1 MTRGPTMN
9 TTNARNRDST
19 ESVFFLS
26 DLIKSKVICHGH
38 KIGKLED
45 IAIWEHEKLPE
56 VTHFVVARPFGHKS
70 LLIPW
75 ADVVQLAPR
84 EILVDLESIEH
95 YEGEPHESQVLL
107 RDHILDKKVIDM
119 DDREIDVVY
128 DVKLVLRNKKL
139 YVTDV
144 DFSKYG
150 LLKRMH
156 LRWLARLIYSLA
168 EIFKK
173 ETLSWSYVQPLPEN
187 IGSFKGNVKLNIL
200 QEKLPEI
207 HPVDLADI
215 LEELDESRRL
225 AIFQELDTEQAS
237 DTLEEIEPRVQR
249 TLISSLEK
257 GRVAELID
265 EMTPAQGADV
275 LAILP
280 SADADE
286 ILKLMD
292 TEKAAKIESLLSKHY
307 ETILNLA
314 TSRFLKFLPTTTVGQ
329 AIRQYRH
336 SSMDKDVIM
345 YLYIVNEQNTLLG
358 VMDIQ
363 ELLQA
368 SMDDKLEDI
377 MTTEVITLSPGDTL
391 HEAAELFS
399 RYNFRAL
406 PVVDENERI
415 QGVIPYRDIM
425 NLEHRFV

>member
-1 MTRGPTMN
+1 MN
-9 TTNARNRDST
+9 TMLSGNRNNI

-26 DLIKSKVICHGH
+26 DLIKVKIVRNGI

-45 IAIWEHEKLPE
+45 IVIHEHERLPE

-75 ADVVQLAPR
+75 ERIGRIAPK
-84 EILVDLESIEH
+84 EITIDIESIEQ
-95 YEGEPHESQVLL
+95 YEREPGESQILL

-119 DDREIDVVY
+119 DDKEIDVVY
-128 DVKLVLRNKKL
+128 DVKMVLRNKKL

-150 LLKRMH
+150 LLKRIH
-156 LRWLARLIYSLA
+156 LKWLARLIYSLA
-168 EIFKK
+168 DIFKK
-173 ETLSWSYVQPLPEN
+173 ESLSWSYVQPLPEN
-187 IGSFKGNVKLNIL
+187 IGSFRGNVKLNVL
-200 QEKLPEI
+200 KEKLPEI

-215 LEELDESRRL
+215 LEELDEGQRL
-225 AIFQELDTEQAS
+225 AIFRELDTEHAS

-249 TLISSLEK
+249 TLISSLEN

-275 LAILP
+275 LSILP
-280 SADADE
+280 SFEADE

-292 TEKAAKIESLLSKHY
+292 REKARKIELLLDNHY

-314 TSRFLKFLPTTTVGQ
+314 TSRFLKFLPATTIRE
-329 AIRQYRH
+329 AIIQYRH
-336 SSMDKDVIM
+336 SSIDKDVNM
-345 YLYIVNEQNTLLG
+345 YLYIVDEQDTLVG
-358 VMDIQ
+358 VIDIQ

-368 SMDDKLEDI
+368 HLDDKLEDI
-377 MTTEVITLSPGDTL
+377 MATEVITLSPGDTL
-391 HEAAELFS
+391 QQATEMFS

-406 PVVDENERI
+406 PVVDEQEHI

>member
-1 MTRGPTMN
+1 MN
-9 TTNARNRDST
+9 TALSKNRNSI
-19 ESVFFLS
+19 ESVFYLS
-26 DLIKSKVICHGH
+26 DLIRVKVVWNDA

-45 IAIWEHEKLPE
+45 IVILEHDKLPE
-56 VTHFVVARPFGHKS
+56 VTHFVVTRPFGHKS

-75 ADVVQLAPR
+75 ECIGRIAPR
-84 EILVDLESIEH
+84 EIVVNIESVEK
-95 YEGEPHESQVLL
+95 YEREPEESQILL

-119 DDREIDVVY
+119 DDKEIDVVY

-150 LLKRMH
+150 LLKRIH
-156 LRWLARLIYSLA
+156 LKWLAKLIYSLA

-173 ETLSWSYVQPLPEN
+173 ESLSWSYVQPLPEN
-187 IGSFKGNVKLNIL
+187 ISSFRGNVKLNVL
-200 QEKLPEI
+200 KEKLPEI
-207 HPVDLADI
+207 HPVDLADM
-215 LEELDESRRL
+215 LEELDEGQRL
-225 AIFQELDTEQAS
+225 AIFQELDTEHAS

-249 TLISSLEK
+249 TLISSLET

-275 LAILP
+275 LSILP
-280 SADADE
+280 SPDADE

-292 TEKAAKIESLLSKHY
+292 VEKAQKIELLLSRHY

-314 TSRFLKFLPTTTVGQ
+314 TSRFLKFLPSTTVRQ
-329 AIRQYRH
+329 AIIQYRH
-336 SSMDKDVIM
+336 SSIDKDVNM
-345 YLYIVNEQNTLLG
+345 YLYIVDERSVLLG
-358 VMDIQ
+358 VIDIQ

-368 SMDDKLEDI
+368 HTDDLLEDI
-377 MTTEVITLSPGDTL
+377 MATEVITLNPGDTL
-391 HEAAELFS
+391 QQAAEMFS
-399 RYNFRAL
+399 RYHFRAL
-406 PVVDENERI
+406 PVVDEQEHI

>member
-1 MTRGPTMN
+1 MN
-9 TTNARNRDST
+9 TALSKNRNSI
-19 ESVFFLS
+19 ESVFYLS
-26 DLIKSKVICHGH
+26 DLIRVKVVWNDA

-45 IAIWEHEKLPE
+45 IVILEHDKLPE
-56 VTHFVVARPFGHKS
+56 VTHFVVTRPFGHKS

-75 ADVVQLAPR
+75 ECIGRIAPR
-84 EILVDLESIEH
+84 EIVVNIESIEK
-95 YEGEPHESQVLL
+95 YEREPEESQILL

-119 DDREIDVVY
+119 DDKEIDVVY

-150 LLKRMH
+150 LLKRIH
-156 LRWLARLIYSLA
+156 LKWLARLIYSLA

-173 ETLSWSYVQPLPEN
+173 ESLSWSYVQPLPEN
-187 IGSFKGNVKLNIL
+187 ISSFRGNVKLNVL
-200 QEKLPEI
+200 KEKLPEI

-215 LEELDESRRL
+215 LEELDEGQRL
-225 AIFQELDTEQAS
+225 AIFQELDTEHAS

-249 TLISSLEK
+249 TLISSLET

-275 LAILP
+275 LSILP
-280 SADADE
+280 SPDADE

-292 TEKAAKIESLLSKHY
+292 VEKAQKIELLLSRHY

-314 TSRFLKFLPTTTVGQ
+314 TSRFLKFLPSTTVRQ
-329 AIRQYRH
+329 AIIQYRH
-336 SSMDKDVIM
+336 SSIDKDVNM
-345 YLYIVNEQNTLLG
+345 YLYIVDERSVLLG
-358 VMDIQ
+358 VIDIQ

-368 SMDDKLEDI
+368 HTDDLLEDI
-377 MTTEVITLSPGDTL
+377 MATEVITLNPGDTL
-391 HEAAELFS
+391 QQAAEMFS
-399 RYNFRAL
+399 RYHFRAL
-406 PVVDENERI
+406 PVVDEQEHI

>member
-1 MTRGPTMN
+1 MN
-9 TTNARNRDST
+9 TALSKNRNSI
-19 ESVFFLS
+19 ESVFYLS
-26 DLIKSKVICHGH
+26 DLIRVKVVWNDA

-45 IAIWEHEKLPE
+45 IVILEHDKLPE
-56 VTHFVVARPFGHKS
+56 VTHFVVTRPFGHKS

-75 ADVVQLAPR
+75 ESIGRIAPR
-84 EILVDLESIEH
+84 EIVVNIESIEK
-95 YEGEPHESQVLL
+95 YEREPEESQILL

-119 DDREIDVVY
+119 DDKEIDVVY

-150 LLKRMH
+150 LLKRIH
-156 LRWLARLIYSLA
+156 LKWLAKLIYSLA

-173 ETLSWSYVQPLPEN
+173 ESLSWSYVQPLPEN
-187 IGSFKGNVKLNIL
+187 ISSFRGNVKLNVL
-200 QEKLPEI
+200 KEKLPEI
-207 HPVDLADI
+207 HPVDLADM
-215 LEELDESRRL
+215 LEELDEGQRL
-225 AIFQELDTEQAS
+225 AIFQELDTEHAS

-249 TLISSLEK
+249 TLISSLET

-275 LAILP
+275 LSILP
-280 SADADE
+280 SPDADE

-292 TEKAAKIESLLSKHY
+292 VEKAQKIELLLSRHY

-314 TSRFLKFLPTTTVGQ
+314 TSRFLKFLPSTTVRQ
-329 AIRQYRH
+329 AIIQYRH
-336 SSMDKDVIM
+336 SSIDKDVNM
-345 YLYIVNEQNTLLG
+345 YLYIVDERSVLLG
-358 VMDIQ
+358 VIDIQ

-368 SMDDKLEDI
+368 HTDDLLEDI
-377 MTTEVITLSPGDTL
+377 MATEVITLNPGDTL
-391 HEAAELFS
+391 QQAAEMFS
-399 RYNFRAL
+399 RYHFRAL
-406 PVVDENERI
+406 PVVDEQEHI